1 MGGPLKLKIGQK
13 ATIGENR
20 AQKRFTNGH
29 KSFTAAEAKALTET
43 QLREKSTAEVFNN
56 NKYNMCRERNPLTGE
71 DTPRLPQY
79 PGIPIL
85 NTHGTGE
92 IYIPMHKEV
101 TGKVNFLDTQELRN
115 EEIDIFFTQIIH
127 QICNEFKQ
135 NMRSNSREKKFVWK
149 KLRNITQFQV
159 VNQVF
164 NLEIDKYLPKFIE
177 KIKTI
182 FIGCDIIIDPLK
194 TYLIID
200 WA

>member
-71 DTPRLPQY
+71 DTPRLPQC

-85 NTHGTGE
+85 NEHGNGD
-92 IYIPMHKEV
+92 IYIPIQKEV
-101 TGKVNFLDTQELRN
+101 TGKVNFLDSQELRN
-115 EEIDIFFTQIIH
+115 EEKRM
-127 QICNEFKQ
+127 NNRVNSLRKKQ
-135 NMRSNSREKKFVWK
+135 DDMSGELLYLKSKIMEKEKKVYM
-149 KLRNITQFQV
+149 
-159 VNQVF
+159 
-164 NLEIDKYLPKFIE
+164 NLLKNRTYHSTHDQQDYKYYNNNNNSNN
-177 KIKTI
+177 
-182 FIGCDIIIDPLK
+182 DN
-194 TYLIID
+194 
-200 WA
+200 